1 MLLNVVLT
9 DLSSKYSKS
18 NGARLL
24 WLANGGRLSFFER
37 REMTRQLS
45 LVESSLYSNSG
56 AEHKLVTLLLLE
68 LQVVIRIVIQC
79 QTRPEKRREMK
90 SSWVMTERVFP
101 VLRDTIQRDGHG
113 RKWSNAQLARPK
125 HSAHLRSAAS
135 SNFLPSALPHSN
147 IRKQAPPLEMPRLD
161 FLIIRR
167 HYILQNQQGRDLR
180 FQF

>member
-18 NGARLL
+18 NGVRLL
-24 WLANGGRLSFFER
+24 WLANGGRISFFER

-45 LVESSLYSNSG
+45 LVESSSYSNSG

-68 LQVVIRIVIQC
+68 LQIVIRIVIQR

-113 RKWSNAQLARPK
+113 RK
-125 HSAHLRSAAS
+125 RSTGT
-135 SNFLPSALPHSN
+135 P
-147 IRKQAPPLEMPRLD
+147 
-161 FLIIRR
+161 
-167 HYILQNQQGRDLR
+167 
-180 FQF
+180 